1 MTMTQTQ
8 PPMIASSRPNPFCRI
23 VAAALLAAC
32 ALASHGAHAQELGTP
47 GNLAFSAERLFG
59 LYFASR
65 NVERNG
71 VDFDSDTTVIGLGW
85 SGGPDDV
92 LLRIPRLGLDYF
104 LNEHLTLGGSFG
116 LASVSVEDLDVFGV
130 ELAGR
135 VGYALRLS
143 HEIYFW
149 PRGGLT
155 FVTVGGDRDQ
165 NVFALTLEGMFSLS
179 PHDGWSFL
187 VGPILD
193 LGFVGEYND
202 DDYTEILFGIMFGL
216 TGWLNL

>member
-8 PPMIASSRPNPFCRI
+8 LQIAWRRLEPLRRSF
-23 VAAALLAAC
+23 VAALLAAC
-32 ALASHGAHAQELGTP
+32 ACASSSAGAQELGTP
-47 GNLAFSAERLFG
+47 GNLAFTAERLFG
-59 LYFASR
+59 LYFMSR
-65 NVERNG
+65 TQERNR
-71 VDFDSDTTVIGLGW
+71 VDIDLDTTVIGLGS
-85 SGGPDDV
+85 SGGPEDA
-92 LLRIPRLGLDYF
+92 LLRIPRLGVDYF
-104 LNEHLTLGGSFG
+104 VDQHLTLGGSFG
-116 LASVSVEDLDVFGV
+116 LASVSVEDVDVIGI
-130 ELAGR
+130 ELAAR

-143 HEIYFW
+143 HEVYFW

-155 FVTVGGDRDQ
+155 FVNVGGDRDQ

-179 PHDGWSFL
+179 PSDGWSFL

-202 DDYTEILFGIMFGL
+202 ADYTEILFGIMFGL